1 MDSING
7 MSETELLEKI
17 GSIVTDML
25 LRKGRS
31 PVALDAQ
38 TELLGRDS
46 GIDSLDLAL
55 LVRELQRVTGKD
67 PFRNGFVP
75 FRDAGELARL
85 YMQ

>member
-1 MDSING
+1 
-7 MSETELLEKI
+7 MSEKELLGKI
-17 GSIVTDML
+17 QLIVTEML
-25 LRKGRS
+25 LRKGHA
-31 PVALDAQ
+31 PVEFDAQ
-38 TELLGRDS
+38 AELLSRES

-55 LVRELQRVTGKD
+55 LVRELQRITGKD

>member
-1 MDSING
+1 
-7 MSETELLEKI
+7 MSEKELLDKI

-25 LRKGRS
+25 LRKGHAA
-31 PVALDAQ
+31 VDFDAHA
-38 TELLGRDS
+38 ELLGREG

-55 LVRELQRVTGKD
+55 LVRELERITGKD

>member
-1 MDSING
+1 
-7 MSETELLEKI
+7 MSEKELLGKI
-17 GSIVTDML
+17 QLIITDML
-25 LRKGRS
+25 LRKGRA
-31 PVALDAQ
+31 PVEFDAHA
-38 TELLGRDS
+38 ELLGRES

-55 LVRELQRVTGKD
+55 LVRELQRITGKD